1 MYKFSIF
8 FQFIFRDE
16 KLIILFPENRYS
28 LKINQEEQQKLEKF
42 FYNFLDKNFSQKD
55 YETFCDFDRYKQ
67 IFTFLLKI
75 QVFSLIEEQTI
86 FDTLILSKISYN
98 PSILDNFPNFE
109 KIKNIYKK
117 RFSQKEN
124 KNIINNQNGVVLD
137 LLKNRKTYRK
147 YKKSI
152 FNLDEIR
159 YLLQC
164 SYWNIF
170 LENNFWNQIIHKTVP
185 SGWWFFALKI
195 YFFLFFDEKVELFC
209 FDWVDLF
216 SVGKKFDK
224 KIFLQDCIIYNPDL
238 DFDNCTWFVVILA
251 DIDLVVQ
258 KYSVKSYPLL
268 LLEWWHISQNFVLAS
283 IEKWYGTCELW
294 WVFEEK
300 LLQYCQIDDK
310 KMIFINSILFWK
322 I

>member
-42 FYNFLDKNFSQKD
+42 FYNFLDKKFSQKD
-55 YETFCDFDRYKQ
+55 YDNFCDFDRYKQ

-164 SYWNIF
+164 SY
-170 LENNFWNQIIHKTVP
+170 
-185 SGWWFFALKI
+185 
-195 YFFLFFDEKVELFC
+195 
-209 FDWVDLF
+209 
-216 SVGKKFDK
+216 
-224 KIFLQDCIIYNPDL
+224 
-238 DFDNCTWFVVILA
+238 
-251 DIDLVVQ
+251 
-258 KYSVKSYPLL
+258 
-268 LLEWWHISQNFVLAS
+268 
-283 IEKWYGTCELW
+283 
-294 WVFEEK
+294 
-300 LLQYCQIDDK
+300 
-310 KMIFINSILFWK
+310 
-322 I
+322 